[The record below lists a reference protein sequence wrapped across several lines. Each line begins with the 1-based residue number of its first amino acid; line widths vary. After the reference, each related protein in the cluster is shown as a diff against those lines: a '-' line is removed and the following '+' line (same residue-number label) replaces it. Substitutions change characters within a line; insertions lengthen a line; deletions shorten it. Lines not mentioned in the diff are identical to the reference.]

1 MRFPILN
8 NFALYRSLQ
17 YFNVS
22 CMIFFMLMR
31 AHGTG
36 LRVLP
41 GLAFVF
47 QSQGL
52 GDAGIQYVCVEA

>member
-1 MRFPILN
+1 
-8 NFALYRSLQ
+8 
-17 YFNVS
+17 
-22 CMIFFMLMR
+22 MLMR
-31 AHGTG
+31 AYGTG

-52 GDAGIQYVCVEA
+52 RDAGIQYVCVEA